1 MASNL
6 TDKDVITVAQFTGD
20 ACEDWQ
26 SFLIGLFVGLR
37 RAVRPGVTVTAI
49 ELSHWTDDITRCCRI
64 FKETFDRYPSMT
76 AIDLN
81 TISDNI
87 RNAFN
92 QRATG
97 IGETSLR
104 LGMTY
109 DRINSELFEICIT
122 ACSKHCPY
130 LNSQATLGDGLS
142 YLALMRSVCCQFG
155 MGAENAARK
164 ALEEMKFEGTADA
177 ASLRIFLN
185 KMHLAFEK
193 LQAAQGGEKITLS
206 RRIYTL
212 ARALPSHWNSLIWEL
227 EALAQTGIGH
237 TWQTIEHKVL
247 LYPNSLVAQA
257 TASEHARMALAL
269 KATVKQ
275 NQSQIDSA
283 FAAFHGRKPGVKSP
297 PGPKKPS
304 PRMCSFHKAQGAAE
318 DDPTAFHWDRD
329 CTLPEARAHF
339 KKKVSTPF
347 QTASAMHAM
356 IEGDIDSDPIEV
368 YDEEYEDPVDYAHVA
383 FHIPQTAVDDAC
395 FQSRSAVPVSS
406 IHHRAPSAILTT
418 PPVSS
423 PAVVS
428 ELSPQQPVATAP
440 VSSDGRLAI
449 LSYMLVVFIFLAIP
463 DKLQAVAVSGFAF
476 LVAHFPYFTSSFSS
490 VISSTS
496 AYMSSLSP
504 ARTYKLSFA
513 TLCVTL
519 LILLLCLPDAAYGHH
534 EVPVA
539 PEYAMLASIQTH
551 PKKFPSACVKWIT
564 FLCDSGASSC
574 ICIDR
579 AVLGALFGSRTPV
592 LTGDKVITY
601 SHGVGTLKAVV
612 DTTNGPKSLNIDCL
626 YMPTFST
633 NLLSVTALRN
643 QGCTIVFPPSGTDSY
658 IKLPCGS
665 AVTLREENKVHY
677 LDLQPRSESDE
688 SAVNVAM
695 TASSTM
701 AWHKRLGHL
710 NFAAM
715 RKMAQ
720 ARMLPGLS
728 AAQFVPSFCHHC
740 PQGKLTV
747 AQFPQQSMSRALVP
761 LGRVCSDISGPH
773 FKSSQHVIYYHVFVD
788 ECTGMR
794 WAYTMPNKNSATILR
809 NFKQFLADVGSP
821 QCFRLDRDAAFTCGD
836 FRTLA
841 RDNQIR
847 LEYCQPRRHAQNGL
861 AERTVRSLNSMTR
874 ILLISSKLPDHLWP
888 YALQYSVWLQ
898 NRLPSRDALLSKSCT
913 VPLTLYSGIVPNPSW
928 FRVFGAVTYAI
939 NDAHHRAKL
948 GPQAVRCRF
957 LGYSTE
963 VGKPSAI
970 CLAASG
976 RPFYTRELVVDPE
989 AISPPPDCAI
999 FDEPPST
1006 WSSTPDSST
1015 PDSQLYTPVHDPSVS
1030 RDVSTNPVPGRQP
1043 RVLVFNP
1050 VSLPSVG
1057 VLNLP
1062 ASPPS
1067 VGAPSVGAV
1076 SDLPV
1081 PGPFTPPHSP
1091 PPSPAPIRRS
1101 NRIAAHNPAEH
1112 SVISAPANPVQPELP
1127 GAVDVTV
1134 NISPFAERSSEEHD
1148 DPLDICVAA
1157 IRQHESQVEWEKC
1170 VERAMVAAFMK
1181 PEPKSYKQ
1189 AMDLPGWAD
1198 SMQREVNS
1206 MYEQDVW
1213 EEIRI
1218 ADLPPNT
1225 TVIDS
1230 KWVFKNKPGINA
1242 APDTQKSRFVA
1253 RGDQEDDVADKY
1265 SPVGRMEAIRLMFTL
1280 AVIWD
1285 LECSVCDV
1293 PVAFLNAPIPA
1304 DKPQVYMHLPLG
1316 FKKSGYVVRLKKCI
1330 YGLQESPRL
1339 WNQMLHAYMQ
1349 SLGFEQSKVEPCLYV
1364 KRKNGKAILFVLVYV
1379 DDLMT
1384 VGATEDVAEF
1394 ENKMVERFQVKQHG
1408 AITSYCGLEFHRD
1421 RSNRTG
1427 EITMEKFINKMLFN
1441 FALKDIKSTPLPY
1454 KEGNEV
1460 TAPEPAY
1467 EKQHPI
1473 TEAEKAKVAKVPYRN
1488 LVASLLWIS
1497 TTVRF
1502 DISFVVKRLTQ
1513 NYNSP
1518 KWEHWEAAK
1527 TVLAYLKG
1535 TSNIGIKVNA
1545 NSTEQH
1551 TVKLETYCD
1560 ADWAGDR
1567 ATRRSTTGLLTL
1579 VNSTPIS
1586 WRVCNQKS
1594 VATSTMESEY
1604 MGLAEATKETLY
1616 LRMLLAELNCPQEQA
1631 TPIWEDNN
1639 PAICLSKESR
1649 YHARAKHVDI
1659 QYHFTRDTQHQG
1671 KTRILPCSTLAML
1684 ADILTKY
1691 VEREIHRRLYMAAAG
1706 YAPIPEPSRPIEASK

>member
-1 MASNL
+1 
-6 TDKDVITVAQFTGD
+6 
-20 ACEDWQ
+20 
-26 SFLIGLFVGLR
+26 
-37 RAVRPGVTVTAI
+37 
-49 ELSHWTDDITRCCRI
+49 
-64 FKETFDRYPSMT
+64 
-76 AIDLN
+76 
-81 TISDNI
+81 
-87 RNAFN
+87 
-92 QRATG
+92 
-97 IGETSLR
+97 
-104 LGMTY
+104 
-109 DRINSELFEICIT
+109 
-122 ACSKHCPY
+122 
-130 LNSQATLGDGLS
+130 
-142 YLALMRSVCCQFG
+142 
-155 MGAENAARK
+155 
-164 ALEEMKFEGTADA
+164 
-177 ASLRIFLN
+177 
-185 KMHLAFEK
+185 
-193 LQAAQGGEKITLS
+193 
-206 RRIYTL
+206 
-212 ARALPSHWNSLIWEL
+212 
-227 EALAQTGIGH
+227 
-237 TWQTIEHKVL
+237 
-247 LYPNSLVAQA
+247 
-257 TASEHARMALAL
+257 
-269 KATVKQ
+269 
-275 NQSQIDSA
+275 
-283 FAAFHGRKPGVKSP
+283 
-297 PGPKKPS
+297 
-304 PRMCSFHKAQGAAE
+304 MCAFHKAHGATE
-318 DDPTAFHWDRD
+318 DDLTAWHWDRD
-329 CTLPEARAHF
+329 CTLPEARLHF
-339 KKKVSTPF
+339 KNDKSQMKVPTPF

-356 IEGDIDSDPIEV
+356 VEEEVDQDSPEV
-368 YDEEYEDPVDYAHVA
+368 YDEAYYDQVDYAHMA
-383 FHIPQTAVDDAC
+383 FHIPQNEVDDAC
-395 FQSRSAVPVSS
+395 FQSRSS
-406 IHHRAPSAILTT
+406 
-418 PPVSS
+418 
-423 PAVVS
+423 
-428 ELSPQQPVATAP
+428 AP
-440 VSSDGRLAI
+440 VSSRNHTVPHVTLITENPTAATSPAVASALPSVTTAPAQSADTRGIILFLLAVI
-449 LSYMLVVFIFLAIP
+449 IFLVIP
-463 DKLQAVAVSGFAF
+463 DRLHAAAVSSCVC
-476 LVAHFPYFTSSFSS
+476 LVTHFQYVNSSISS
-490 VISSTS
+490 VITSIAAYLSS
-496 AYMSSLSP
+496 MSP

-513 TLCVTL
+513 SLCITL
-519 LILLLCLPDAAYGHH
+519 LVCILLVPDAAYGHH

-551 PKKFPSACVKWIT
+551 PKKFPSACIKWIT
-564 FLCDSGASSC
+564 FLCDSGASNC

-579 AVLGALFGSRTPV
+579 DALGALFGSRTPV

-601 SHGVGTLKAVV
+601 SHGVGTLKAMV
-612 DTTNGPKSLNIDCL
+612 DTDNGPKSVNIDCL

-643 QGCTIVFPPSGTDSY
+643 QGCTTVFPPSGTASY

-677 LDLQPRSESDE
+677 LDLQPRSASDE
-688 SAVNVAM
+688 QVVNVAM
-695 TASSTM
+695 TAHSTM

-715 RKMAQ
+715 KKMAQ

-728 AAQFVPSFCHHC
+728 AAEFVPSFCHHC

-761 LGRVCSDISGPH
+761 LGRVCTDISGPH
-773 FKSSQHVIYYHVFVD
+773 FQSSQRVIYYHVFVD
-788 ECTGMR
+788 EYSGMR
-794 WAYTMPNKNSATILR
+794 WAYTMENKKASTLLR

-821 QCFRLDRDAAFTCGD
+821 RCFRLDRDAVFTCGD
-836 FRTLA
+836 FRSLA

-847 LEYCQPRRHAQNGL
+847 LEYCQPRRHEQNGL

-898 NRLPSRDALLSKSCT
+898 NRLPSRNSLLSNSCT

-989 AISPPPDCAI
+989 GLSPPPDCAI

-1015 PDSQLYTPVHDPSVS
+1015 PDHQLYTPVLDPGVS
-1030 RDVSTNPVPGRQP
+1030 RDARTNPVPGRPP
-1043 RVLVFNP
+1043 RVLDFEP

-1057 VLNLP
+1057 VTNFP
-1062 ASPPS
+1062 VSPTSVGAPS
-1067 VGAPSVGAV
+1067 VEAPSVGAV

-1081 PGPFTPPHSP
+1081 PGPFTPTHSP
-1091 PPSPAPIRRS
+1091 PPSPAPVRRS
-1101 NRIAAHNPAEH
+1101 TRIAANHPAEH

-1134 NISPFAERSSEEHD
+1134 NISPFANRSSEEPAN
-1148 DPLDICVAA
+1148 PLDICVAA
-1157 IRQHESQVEWEKC
+1157 LRHHESQVEWEKC
-1170 VERAMVAAFMK
+1170 VERAMVAVFMK

-1189 AMDLPGWAD
+1189 AMDLPGWAE
-1198 SMQREVNS
+1198 SMQREVSS
-1206 MYEQDVW
+1206 MYEQEVW
-1213 EEIRI
+1213 EEVRI

-1230 KWVFKNKPGINA
+1230 KWVFRNKPGIND

-1253 RGDQEDDVADKY
+1253 RGDQEDEVEDKF

-1285 LECSVCDV
+1285 MECNVCDV

-1316 FKKSGYVVRLKKCI
+1316 FKKPGYVVRLKKCI

-1339 WNQMLHAYMQ
+1339 WNQMLHTHML

-1364 KRKNGKAILFVLVYV
+1364 KRKNGKAVVFVLVYV

-1384 VGATEDVAEF
+1384 VGATEDVADF

-1421 RSNRTG
+1421 RCNRTG
-1427 EITMEKFINKMLFN
+1427 EITMEKFIDKMLFN
-1441 FALKDIKSTPLPY
+1441 FALKDITPTPLPY
-1454 KEGNEV
+1454 KVGHEV
-1460 TAPEPAY
+1460 HAPEPAY
-1467 EKQHPI
+1467 DKQHPI
-1473 TEAEKAKVAKVPYRN
+1473 TEAEKAKMTKVPYRN
-1488 LVASLLWIS
+1488 LVASLLWLS

-1513 NYNSP
+1513 NYNAP

-1535 TSNIGIKVNA
+1535 TSKIGIKVNA

-1567 ATRRSTTGLLTL
+1567 TTRRSTTGTLTL
-1579 VNSTPIS
+1579 INSTPIS

-1616 LRMLLAELNCPQEQA
+1616 LRMLLADFDCPQEQA
-1631 TPIWEDNN
+1631 SPIWEDNN

-1649 YHARAKHVDI
+1649 FHSRAKHVDI

-1671 KTRILPCSTLAML
+1671 KTLILQCSTLAML

-1691 VEREIHRRLYMAAAG
+1691 VGREIHQRLYMAAAG
-1706 YAPIPEPSRPIEASK
+1706 YAPIPKPSRAIKASK